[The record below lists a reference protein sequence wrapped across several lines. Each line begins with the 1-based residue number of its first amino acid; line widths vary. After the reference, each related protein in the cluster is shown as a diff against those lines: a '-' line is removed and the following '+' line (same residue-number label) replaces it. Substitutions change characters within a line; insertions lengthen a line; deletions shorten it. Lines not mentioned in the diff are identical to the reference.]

1 MCFAPRKMLCD
12 YHGFSLMLA
21 DSGHFL
27 CSKISPVLPSFSFGT
42 DPPIVFDSVGRD
54 VGTH

>member
-1 MCFAPRKMLCD
+1 MLYE

-27 CSKISPVLPSFSFGT
+27 CSKISPALPSSSFGT
-42 DPPIVFDSVGRD
+42 DPPIVFDRVGQD

>member
-1 MCFAPRKMLCD
+1 MCFAPWKVLGECD
-12 YHGFSLMLA
+12 GFSLMLA

-27 CSKISPVLPSFSFGT
+27 CSKISPALPSSSFGT
-42 DPPIVFDSVGRD
+42 DPPIVFDRVGQD